1 MRITIILAA
10 CIAAVTLAP
19 QRGMAQA
26 TITENIN
33 NTGIPRNAPSL
44 GLSNIYGLNP
54 CATGSSVGVTTPLFG
69 LGGAISDI
77 DRECETRNNAAVVI
91 TGLKDE
97 ALAREILCEIKDVRQ
112 AAIRVG
118 RPCLQ
123 DQRTASAG
131 APAPVASAPPAPGPI
146 LAAAAVPAPVLSTPL
161 PPPAATPVLQPGGP
175 VRLAPTPTVSEAAP
189 TPPATV
195 VAGAPAFCRTPGL
208 QVSLYPECTT
218 APSPAPAPKPV
229 VQAKP
234 APRQP
239 TRAALPAVEPA
250 GAPVPL
256 PPTPPAAATVT
267 TAAIPGCNI
276 PSALLA
282 VYPECRAA
290 AASTRMAATGVPPQR
305 LALAT
310 PAR

>member
-10 CIAAVTLAP
+10 CVAAVALAP
-19 QRGMAQA
+19 HRGMAQA

-33 NTGIPRNAPSL
+33 NTGLPSIPRNAPAL

-123 DQRTASAG
+123 DQRTAAAG
-131 APAPVASAPPAPGPI
+131 GPPVASAAPAPGPV
-146 LAAAAVPAPVLSTPL
+146 LAASAAPTPVIATPL
-161 PPPAATPVLQPGGP
+161 PPPAATPVLQPGAP
-175 VRLAPTPTVSEAAP
+175 VRVAPPPATQEADAAP
-189 TPPATV
+189 ATTV
-195 VAGAPAFCRTPGL
+195 VAGAPAFCRTPWL

-218 APSPAPAPKPV
+218 APSAAPAPKPV
-229 VQAKP
+229 AQSRP
-234 APRQP
+234 APRSV
-239 TRAALPAVEPA
+239 TRAAPPAVEPA
-250 GAPVPL
+250 SAPAPH
-256 PPTPPAAATVT
+256 PPVPPAATTV

-282 VYPECRAA
+282 MY
-290 AASTRMAATGVPPQR
+290 
-305 LALAT
+305 
-310 PAR
+310 